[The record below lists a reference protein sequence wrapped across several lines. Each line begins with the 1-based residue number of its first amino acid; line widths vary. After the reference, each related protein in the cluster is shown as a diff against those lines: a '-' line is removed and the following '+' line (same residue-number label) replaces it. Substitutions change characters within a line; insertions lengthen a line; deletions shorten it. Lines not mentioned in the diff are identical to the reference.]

1 MGIAWEKNGKRE
13 LEMWSLKD
21 EDTMGKWDKKRLIR
35 KEKKSKNVRD
45 EKEARHDAS
54 EDPQ

>member
-1 MGIAWEKNGKRE
+1 MGIAGGKNGKRE
-13 LEMWSLKD
+13 LEMWSLKG